1 MIGHSI
7 VEFERAS
14 VVCFTWME
22 WLWVG
27 NLDND
32 VGMGS
37 FSIMFCVNDL
47 ILLIVYERTESEL
60 FLCFMCMDLLSVG
73 LLVNDV

>member
-1 MIGHSI
+1 MIGHGI

-14 VVCFTWME
+14 VVCFTWIE

-37 FSIMFCVNDL
+37 CFSIMFCVNDL
-47 ILLIVYERTESEL
+47 KLLIVYERTESE
-60 FLCFMCMDLLSVG
+60 
-73 LLVNDV
+73 

>member
-1 MIGHSI
+1 MIGHGI

-14 VVCFTWME
+14 VVCFTWIE

-37 FSIMFCVNDL
+37 CFSIMFCVNDL
-47 ILLIVYERTESEL
+47 K
-60 FLCFMCMDLLSVG
+60 F
-73 LLVNDV
+73 

>member
-37 FSIMFCVNDL
+37 FSIMCCVNDL
-47 ILLIVYERTESEL
+47 KLLIVYEWTESE
-60 FLCFMCMDLLSVG
+60 
-73 LLVNDV
+73 